1 MDVHETDYGFSGG
14 RYALQHGGTPCWD
27 VEAVPRQHLN
37 KAAVMLAAAM
47 SLWWLGTQ
55 LAIVAV
61 LVFQVWW
68 WVTADNIPD
77 NDAIGGTEHTEISRT
92 AWKVAAIGVVILV
105 LWPLL
110 VLLGAVLTTA
120 LPSLMPPIGRMF
132 LLFIVAALG
141 YEAYKNY
148 KKG

>member
-1 MDVHETDYGFSGG
+1 MI
-14 RYALQHGGTPCWD
+14 
-27 VEAVPRQHLN
+27 
-37 KAAVMLAAAM
+37 AAAM

-55 LAIVAV
+55 LAIVAM

-68 WVTADNIPD
+68 WVTADSIPD

-110 VLLGAVLTTA
+110 VLLGAVLSTA
-120 LPSLMPPIGRMF
+120 LPSLMPPTGRIF

-141 YEAYKNY
+141 HEAYKNY